1 MSLKVELTHDHLPTS
16 KKTLIF
22 ERALARMYIR
32 IFDDMKDS
40 RYYPQDMG
48 NLKTLYGNFV
58 YNQTRKA
65 IQKIYELGSDYAE
78 KVTGVPTFLSKVD
91 EKIISD
97 SARAGSNAF
106 WNKVQIIMDRDL
118 RNLHKLELDPDAKDL
133 EPEYNSDHAM
143 KVGATSIA
151 TSTLAIATIAKIR
164 QITESPSK
172 GDIQVAAIVGAEA
185 PAFTPAN
192 WKWVWVATIDE
203 KTCDRLPDGSPGCNS
218 LNGEEWAYDDFNSIR
233 TPGLLPPE
241 GTHPNC
247 RCRVLLEKGDTIQM
261 F

>member
-16 KKTLIF
+16 RKTLIL
-22 ERALARMYIR
+22 EKALARMYIR
-32 IFDDMKDS
+32 IFDDLKENQ
-40 RYYPQDMG
+40 YYPRDLG
-48 NLKTLYGNFV
+48 NIKTIYSNFV

-65 IQKIYELGSDYAE
+65 VQKIYEVGSDYAE
-78 KVTGVPTFLSKVD
+78 KVTGVPTFISKVD
-91 EKIISD
+91 EKIISE
-97 SARAGSNAF
+97 SSKAGANAF
-106 WNKVQIIMDRDL
+106 WNKVAIIMDRDL
-118 RNLHKLELDPDAKDL
+118 RNLHKIELDPEAKDL
-133 EPEYNSDHAM
+133 EPEFDSDHSM

-172 GDIQVAAIVGAEA
+172 GEIQVAAIVGSEN

-192 WKWVWVATIDE
+192 WTWVWVATIDE
-203 KTCDRLPDGSPGCNS
+203 KTCKQLPDGRPGCNS
-218 LNGEEWAYDDFNSIR
+218 MNGQEWAYDDFNSIP

-247 RCRVLLEKGDTIQM
+247 RCRPLLKKGDTIQM